1 MHAAHERITYERMKR
16 ALEDEVATQPLL
28 VPITL
33 SVSKGE
39 VDIWR
44 TYESTLGE
52 LGFDIGQLGE
62 NNLVVRHIPQI
73 LSKVDIA
80 DLLRTVFSE
89 LAEHGKTTAI
99 GDLIREILAS
109 RACHGSVRANRRL
122 SIEEMN
128 ALLRDME
135 ATDRSGLCNHG
146 RPTWVQLSMAEL
158 DGWFMRGR

>member
-1 MHAAHERITYERMKR
+1 M
-16 ALEDEVATQPLL
+16 
-28 VPITL
+28 
-33 SVSKGE
+33 
-39 VDIWR
+39 
-44 TYESTLGE
+44 
-52 LGFDIGQLGE
+52 
-62 NNLVVRHIPQI
+62 RHIPQI

-122 SIEEMN
+122 TIEEMN